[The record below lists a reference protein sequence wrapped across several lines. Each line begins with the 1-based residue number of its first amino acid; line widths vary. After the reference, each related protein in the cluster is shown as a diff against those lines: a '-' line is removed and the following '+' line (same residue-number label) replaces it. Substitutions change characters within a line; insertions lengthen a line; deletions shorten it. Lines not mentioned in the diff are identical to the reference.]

1 MPFQG
6 PISWPKWQNYWTVPW
21 FKGVQIAHPALGN
34 LFQSRH
40 LRRKNWERT
49 LFRRIA
55 EQFIFITLFQEEND
69 KNMECVKIIGLVLLD
84 TIIVGGFR
92 NSLVKIGHKAHPA
105 SRILDTTVW
114 ERVGNDVL
122 VLALIGEATA
132 DMCYEGRRAQGGSE
146 LDRPDQFLLR
156 RSRAGT
162 CRRPWKSSTYVRFS
176 FPHTYPGRNKI
187 G

>member
-1 MPFQG
+1 M
-6 PISWPKWQNYWTVPW
+6 
-21 FKGVQIAHPALGN
+21 
-34 LFQSRH
+34 
-40 LRRKNWERT
+40 
-49 LFRRIA
+49 FRRIA

-146 LDRPDQFLLR
+146 LDRPDQFLVR

-162 CRRPWKSSTYVRFS
+162 RRRMRYYKADDKSSKNGNHDILASIKRPTVQSIKRPTRTFLS
-176 FPHTYPGRNKI
+176 RNSDDAL
-187 G
+187 